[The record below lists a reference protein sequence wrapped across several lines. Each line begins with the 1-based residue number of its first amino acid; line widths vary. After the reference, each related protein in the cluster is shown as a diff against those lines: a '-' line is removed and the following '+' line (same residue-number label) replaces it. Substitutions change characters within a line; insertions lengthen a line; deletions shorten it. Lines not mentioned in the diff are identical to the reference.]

1 MTKKPVKKTVKK
13 AIKKPAAKKAVND
26 YVSDRVFDGKKP
38 ITGKRLELL
47 KEKAVKKKTKK
58 ETFTVTTFTER
69 GAIALRKSY
78 EKVGY
83 KLVKSEV
90 TPDQVFLTFEDIK

>member
-1 MTKKPVKKTVKK
+1 MVKK
-13 AIKKPAAKKAVND
+13 IKD
-26 YVSDRVFDGKKP
+26 YVSDRVFDDKKP
-38 ITGKRLELL
+38 ITGKRLEIL
-47 KEKAVKKKTKK
+47 KEKAAKKKTKK

-90 TPDQVFLTFEDIK
+90 TPDKVFLTFEDKE